1 MQQALGLF
9 FFTLRKNASAG
20 EGGEEG
26 SKFLPLCYHSYLAKA
41 ETEKALWPGKAVC
54 ELGAPIAE
62 VG

>member
-26 SKFLPLCYHSYLAKA
+26 SKFLPLRYHSYLAKA

-54 ELGAPIAE
+54 EVGAPIAE